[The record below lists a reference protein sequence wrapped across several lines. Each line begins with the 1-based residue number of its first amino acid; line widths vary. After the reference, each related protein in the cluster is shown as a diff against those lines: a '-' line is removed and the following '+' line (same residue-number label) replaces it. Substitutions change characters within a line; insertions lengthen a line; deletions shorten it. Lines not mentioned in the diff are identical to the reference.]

1 MAFSYDAFSAC
12 VADRWQ
18 LVIGDPDLAGWAVT
32 AAYACAAVCAV
43 LVLRST
49 AFDPGHRRQRQALWG
64 LIALLMAALALNKQL
79 DLQSLITA
87 LGRCLAQE
95 QGWYENRRMVQ
106 RDFIVGLIAAAALAG
121 AAMFWMLR
129 GTMRQNL
136 LPLSGLAA
144 LAGFVL
150 IRAGHL
156 LHLFVPDQAST
167 DFLLHEL
174 TSALEVLCPVLIL
187 AAARPLL
194 RPQPL
199 HSRP

>member
-1 MAFSYDAFSAC
+1 MAFSYDAFSTC

-18 LVIGDPDLAGWAVT
+18 LVIGDPNLTGWAIT

-43 LVLRST
+43 IVLRRT
-49 AFDPGHRRQRQALWG
+49 AFDPAHRRQRQVLWG
-64 LIALLMAALALNKQL
+64 LIAGLMTALALNKQL
-79 DLQSLITA
+79 DLQSLMTA

-156 LHLFVPDQAST
+156 LHIFVPDQAST

-174 TSALEVLCPVLIL
+174 TSTLEVLCPLLIL
-187 AAARPLL
+187 AAGWRLL
-194 RPQPL
+194 RPPSL
-199 HSRP
+199 LSRP